1 MPENVSTQPVK
12 ETYGEKMVSPIT
24 PKSKMENRET
34 KAAPKF
40 SSFLKGLKVLEFV
53 GNSTSPKGILQI
65 SQKTGIEKSAV
76 QRIVNSL
83 TQTGYFIQDLQTRK
97 YRIGP
102 KALQLGYGYL
112 VTSPL
117 VNTAMPHL
125 FHLSEIIDEPFSLS
139 VVLENKMVSVYRV
152 RKNAFHHSMAFL
164 GECQPIYCTASGRV
178 ILAHLP
184 RHEAE
189 AILKSVDRKKLT
201 PATKIDLEEIY
212 AELDVAHAKG
222 YAVQEDEFT
231 MGEVN
236 FAAPIFDQNGRPIA
250 AIVIGVLKSKTSNA
264 DLEAELTPALLNTAF
279 AISKATSLN

>member
-1 MPENVSTQPVK
+1 
-12 ETYGEKMVSPIT
+12 MVNRMT
-24 PKSKMENRET
+24 PKAEKEKREAKT
-34 KAAPKF
+34 TPRF
-40 SSFLKGLKVLEFV
+40 SSFLKGLTVLEFV
-53 GNSTSPKGILQI
+53 GNSTSPQGVMQI
-65 SQKTGIEKSAV
+65 SQQTGIEKSAV

-117 VNTAMPHL
+117 VNAAMPHL
-125 FHLSEIIDEPFSLS
+125 FHLSETIDEPFSLS

-152 RKNAFHHSMAFL
+152 RRSAFHHSMAFL
-164 GECQPIYCTASGRV
+164 GESQPIYCTASGRA

-189 AILKSVDRKKLT
+189 EILKAVDRKKLT
-201 PATKIDLEEIY
+201 PVTKTDLEDICV
-212 AELDVAHAKG
+212 ELDLARSKG

-236 FAAPIFDQNGRPIA
+236 FAAPIFDQNGYPVA
-250 AIVIGVLKSKTSNA
+250 AIVIGVLKSKTTSA
-264 DLEAELTPALLNTAF
+264 DLEAELAPALLNTAF
-279 AISKATSLN
+279 AISKVIGLN